1 MTKTKHLQ
9 YLLPHNVDLS
19 LKVLIPADCV
29 VEAHLLISEEVLKVA
44 TLDLLLVEVLLRGD
58 HLLDLVLLLVELH
71 VHLLALILKD
81 KVAPIV
87 KDKRKRCFTFSH
99 APIS

>member
-29 VEAHLLISEEVLKVA
+29 VEAHLFISEEVLEVA
-44 TLDLLLVEVLLRGD
+44 TLDLLLVEVRGD

-71 VHLLALILKD
+71 VHLLALILED

-99 APIS
+99 ALIS